1 MLNDVRRGE
10 TPETPLTLLCA
21 KLLDVLEQKDV
32 PSVKA
37 IVMLDDG
44 VNGGIGIYGY
54 ADDVEAIG
62 DMFVHLAA
70 IFEANGKG
78 LMIVPL
84 ATMGQ
89 G

>member
-1 MLNDVRRGE
+1 MLNDVRRSG
-10 TPETPLTLLCA
+10 TPETPLTLLCN
-21 KLLDVLEQKDV
+21 KLLSVLEQEDA
-32 PSVKA
+32 PGVKA
-37 IVMLDDG
+37 IVMLDNGTD
-44 VNGGIGIYGY
+44 GGIGIYGY
-54 ADDVEAIG
+54 ADDMEAIG